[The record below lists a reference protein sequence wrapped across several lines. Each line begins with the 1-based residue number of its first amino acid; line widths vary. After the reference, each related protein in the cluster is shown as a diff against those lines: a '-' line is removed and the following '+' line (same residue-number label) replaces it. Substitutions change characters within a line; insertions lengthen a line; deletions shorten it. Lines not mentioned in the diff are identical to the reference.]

1 MNILIIED
9 EMPSAQR
16 LVKMINAIVPD
27 AIVINILPSVEA
39 SLDWLQNNPQPDLII
54 TDIHLADGLSFEI
67 FQHIVVTAPVI
78 FTTAFDKYAIKAFE
92 VNAIDYLLKPIKQ
105 VELEKAI
112 TKYETVR
119 KPNPLDYQQLIS
131 RFPKEMQPQTQRLL
145 IRIGNSFKV
154 LDFEQIAYFYSQEK
168 ISFAISFEGKRFPL
182 DQTLEKLQ
190 DMVNPKYFFRINRQF
205 IIHIK
210 SIKEMNAYSKSRL
223 KLQLQPPIDMDIIVS
238 TERSPDFKKWLIG
251 N

>member
-9 EMPSAQR
+9 EMSSAQR
-16 LVKMINAIVPD
+16 LVKMINAILPD

-39 SLDWLQNNPQPDLII
+39 SLDWLQNNPQADLII

-67 FQHIVVTAPVI
+67 FQHIVVTVPVI

-112 TKYETVR
+112 SKYESVR
-119 KPNPLDYQQLIS
+119 KPNLLDYQQLIS
-131 RFPKEMQPQTQRLL
+131 QFPKEMQPQTQRLL
-145 IRIGNSFKV
+145 IRIGNNFKV
-154 LDFEQIAYFYSQEK
+154 LDFEQIAYFYTQEK
-168 ISFAISFEGKRFPL
+168 ISFAITFEGKRFPL

-190 DMVNPKYFFRINRQF
+190 EMVNPKYFFRINRQF

-210 SIKEMNAYSKSRL
+210 SIKDMNAYSKSRL

-238 TERSPDFKKWLIG
+238 TERSPDFKKWLVGI
-251 N
+251 